1 LAMPSSIVV
10 AAAVEGNERLAVV
23 RACEVLAASLKEA
36 SGGPWAV
43 EARFFAT
50 LGEIPAGEQPA
61 FLIASLSRDVPRADA
76 SLVEIE
82 ARWREELQ
90 ALVAARPQ
98 PVFLCT
104 VFRHIDPFPAA
115 GAASVPVMRERICRL
130 NLMAAR
136 LSQATG
142 VNIIDVDRSLAQIG
156 ARNLGTDWR
165 LAGADAEQMTGH
177 LTARMLLAD
186 CPEEIVSF
194 DIQELAKESVARRLA
209 MLRCSPGPIHAASA
223 AHAYSLSH
231 QVFVPQIGPLDS
243 IRRGLIR
250 DITADRFGVART
262 VAILTRNMAKLGHRN
277 VAAILRRYALRQLR
291 KLLPRETSAK

>member
-1 LAMPSSIVV
+1 MPSSIVV
-10 AAAVEGNERLAVV
+10 AAAVEGNEHLAVV

-36 SGGPWAV
+36 SGGPWGV
-43 EARFFAT
+43 EARFFST
-50 LGEIPAGEQPA
+50 LREIPAGEQPA

-82 ARWREELQ
+82 TRWREELQ
-90 ALVAARPQ
+90 ALIAARPQ

-104 VFRHIDPFPAA
+104 VFRHVDPVPAA
-115 GAASVPVMRERICRL
+115 GAPTSIPVMRERICRL

-142 VNIIDVDRSLAQIG
+142 VNIVDVDRSLAQIG

-165 LAGADAEQMTGH
+165 LAGADAEQITGH
-177 LTARMLLAD
+177 LMARILLAD
-186 CPEEIVSF
+186 CPDEIVSF
-194 DIQELAKESVARRLA
+194 DIQELAKESAARRLA
-209 MLRCSPGPIHAASA
+209 TLRCGPGPIRAASA

-231 QVFVPQIGPLDS
+231 QVFVPQTGPLDY

-262 VAILTRNMAKLGHRN
+262 VSILTRNMAKLGHRN
-277 VAAILRRYALRQLR
+277 VAAILRRYASRRLR